1 MALEGAGRARTA
13 PAPRWPR
20 PRVTLGYELA
30 AVAAWIAVIALT
42 ATGAV
47 HGLHPAAP
55 AAAPAGET
63 AHHHHVI
70 PAHQPHGAPGPHAL
84 GFGSLTMWTLM
95 CVAMMLPAALPALAH
110 VGENSLRRR
119 RQRAMAG
126 FAAVYLTVWTGY
138 GALLLATAPLWSRP
152 PGRAVAAG
160 ALALAA
166 AWQLTVHKRRA
177 LRDCHRSSPLPL
189 SGPRAAAGTVRF
201 GLRHGGAC
209 LRSCWALMAVMAAA
223 GGGGAMLAWMALL
236 TGIVAAER
244 FAAAPGRA
252 TRLAA
257 GVLAAAAPAVA
268 LIPAAA

>member
-1 MALEGAGRARTA
+1 MVLEGAGRARTV
-13 PAPRWPR
+13 PARRWPL
-20 PRVTLGYELA
+20 PRVTLWYELA

-42 ATGAV
+42 AAGAV

-55 AAAPAGET
+55 AAAPADET
-63 AHHHHVI
+63 AHHHVT
-70 PAHQPHGAPGPHAL
+70 PAHPPHGAPAPGTV
-84 GFGSLTMWTLM
+84 GFGSLAMWTLM

-110 VGENSLRRR
+110 VGENSLRRC

-138 GALLLATAPLWSRP
+138 GALLLVTAPLWSRP
-152 PGRAVAAG
+152 PGHAVAAG

-189 SGPRAAAGTVRF
+189 SGPRAAVGTVRF

-236 TGIVAAER
+236 TGIVMAER
-244 FAAAPGRA
+244 FAAGPGRA

-257 GVLAAAAPAVA
+257 GVLAAAALAVA
-268 LIPAAA
+268 LTPAAA

>member
-1 MALEGAGRARTA
+1 MALEDAGRTRTA
-13 PAPRWPR
+13 PASRWPR

-30 AVAAWIAVIALT
+30 AVAAWSAVIALT
-42 ATGAV
+42 VTGAV

-55 AAAPAGET
+55 ATAPAGEV
-63 AHHHHVI
+63 AHHHMP
-70 PAHQPHGAPGPHAL
+70 PAHPPPGAPGPGTA
-84 GFGSLTMWTLM
+84 GFGSLAMWTLM

-110 VGENSLRRR
+110 VGDNSLRRHR
-119 RQRAMAG
+119 RRAMAG

-138 GALLLATAPLWSRP
+138 GALLLAAAPLWSRP
-152 PGRAVAAG
+152 PGHAVAAG

-189 SGPRAAAGTVRF
+189 SGPRAATGAVRF

-209 LRSCWALMAVMAAA
+209 LRSCWALMAVMAVA
-223 GGGGAMLAWMALL
+223 GGGAAMLAWMALL
-236 TGIVAAER
+236 TGIVMAER
-244 FAAAPGRA
+244 FASGPGRV

-268 LIPAAA
+268 LIPAAV